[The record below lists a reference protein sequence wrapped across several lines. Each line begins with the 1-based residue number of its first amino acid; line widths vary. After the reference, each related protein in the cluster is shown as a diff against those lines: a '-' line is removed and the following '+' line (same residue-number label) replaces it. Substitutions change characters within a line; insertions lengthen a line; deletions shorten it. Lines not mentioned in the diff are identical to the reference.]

1 MNKLIAS
8 VGVIALSSSVLHA
21 LETGALNA
29 QQSKKAWSVSASL
42 RGFYDD
48 NFNSQPSASKQSS
61 TGFDVAPSV
70 NFGVAGEQS
79 SLNVGYDLTARYYEK
94 AVSGRTDHTDFTH
107 NFNVTATHAFDERFR
122 VNGRESFVV
131 GQEPD
136 FLSGGQNVVNPQ
148 RVSGDNLRNYA
159 SAGASFQATSL
170 LGFSVSYNNTI
181 VDYDDDFNNPAT
193 QVFSSSGR
201 LDRME
206 HGVNLGAS
214 WVISPQTTGKVGV
227 QLGKT
232 GYTRDEIIA
241 RTPYSVTIGTNVF
254 VGNVDTRSADR
265 DSRSQVFNVGLEHEF
280 DSNLS
285 VSGAVGAQRTEF
297 PNDRNRKSA
306 WTPWL
311 EASFEYKLQSQTTL
325 SGGLSYRRETS
336 DLVAARAINST
347 NSVDFTSDTKTA
359 AIYASL
365 KHEIAQNLQGFATA
379 RYQSAKYNGGI
390 VDGQKENFL
399 LLGLSLAYQFN
410 PNFEGNIGYNFDQ
423 LTTDTPGRK
432 YDRNKFYVGVTAKY

>member
-94 AVSGRTDHTDFTH
+94 AVNGRTDHTDFTH

-206 HGVNLGAS
+206 
-214 WVISPQTTGKVGV
+214 Q
-227 QLGKT
+227 
-232 GYTRDEIIA
+232 EI
-241 RTPYSVTIGTNVF
+241 G
-254 VGNVDTRSADR
+254 
-265 DSRSQVFNVGLEHEF
+265 
-280 DSNLS
+280 
-285 VSGAVGAQRTEF
+285 
-297 PNDRNRKSA
+297 
-306 WTPWL
+306 
-311 EASFEYKLQSQTTL
+311 
-325 SGGLSYRRETS
+325 
-336 DLVAARAINST
+336 RAH
-347 NSVDFTSDTKTA
+347 V
-359 AIYASL
+359 
-365 KHEIAQNLQGFATA
+365 
-379 RYQSAKYNGGI
+379 
-390 VDGQKENFL
+390 
-399 LLGLSLAYQFN
+399 
-410 PNFEGNIGYNFDQ
+410 
-423 LTTDTPGRK
+423 
-432 YDRNKFYVGVTAKY
+432 